1 MANNPSPAFHG
12 LIPRGL
18 ENQIRDI
25 KVRTDRTHE
34 MATSADASVKAALQE
49 LADLRDR
56 VRELEAAGPRR
67 GPGRPPRVAA

>member
-1 MANNPSPAFHG
+1 MANNPSHVFHG

-34 MATSADASVKAALQE
+34 MATTADASVKKALSE
-49 LADLRDR
+49 LDDLRER

-67 GPGRPPRVAA
+67 GPGRPPKVVA